1 MSLKSDL
8 CSVEV
13 TASQPPTTGSG
24 EDNNGGGGQKNT
36 FLRKRV
42 RSKSLSITSFSG
54 LNDVFFNEVVYKVL
68 GQEISQSSEV
78 LVPGK
83 PAWSYPRDIK
93 LTDFLDKALTS
104 EQKRK
109 LYDFGRQLREGNYLA
124 EKTYIN
130 LNIFVPLDEKDVLDF
145 SVSSGRGEPDKL
157 ISTFRTEPVY
167 NFYQKDYEKKIE
179 GVGEKQIPSIH
190 MYNFLF
196 ESLYDRDQSSYDE
209 QYLEYFKYGNKL
221 ETDPFKNK
229 IKNFPFSRYLTDVYN
244 QLDIRKTPPKQTQ
257 SSSVFATTLDDIE
270 EYTRMSEASK
280 VVSPMGIYIDFPFNA
295 GLRLDDSNREK
306 ETIKKTF
313 RLTNTDLNL
322 YSLWTSE
329 VEDNSTGFGIYIKR
343 ISLNV
348 RENFPS
354 SVDNEVFRKETEKKE
369 YLSAD
374 MSTFF
379 SNFKKVDKSAIDP
392 ANNDRLTII
401 GQTNEQYQKYK
412 NGPVY
417 NFFTDLMTSIAD
429 AAFQRLSKKYTPTL
443 DDIRSFKKTPYEV
456 LFYKIL
462 KKDANNKIIQEYVL
476 PNPIED
482 DPEFKNAQDKLIK
495 FFDSQ
500 VKYDTEYIYEV
511 YSYALVFGA
520 KYYFMP
526 TNTWWQILNATTDGK
541 PFDLHGFYPVIEP
554 YTPIIEVPLFT
565 TRGRVLDNPPIFPS
579 VYFNSFKGKNNQVLL
594 KIKNTNNSSKE
605 KPILFKEEETQMIEK
620 LLQNKEYDKDGRV
633 LYKNDDL
640 IRHYEVY
647 RTTERP
653 SSYLDMSSNL
663 LQKLEVKGYDGY
675 NFLDKVRPNID
686 YYYCVRALDVH
697 GNFSNPT
704 PVFRFRLNDEQGYLY
719 QEVEQIDFVDT
730 SYFEYSKS
738 MHKYIRIKPSLQN
751 IDFNEENLQSRKTAK
766 TYPNSENL
774 FGTAEKACW
783 GKNFK
788 LRITSKTSGKKVD
801 INFKFNK
808 KKINPP
814 ESIKVLDLPFFEEPS
829 EGVIGN
835 DPLDILVSEGG

>member
-1 MSLKSDL
+1 MSLKSNL
-8 CSVEV
+8 CSIPV
-13 TASQPPTTGSG
+13 TSSQPPPEPPTGSG
-24 EDNNGGGGQKNT
+24 GGDDDRSNNSL
-36 FLRKRV
+36 LRKKV
-42 RSKSLSITSFSG
+42 RSKYLSITSDWIDDPYLNPDPALSPSAQSG
-54 LNDVFFNEVVYKVL
+54 S
-68 GQEISQSSEV
+68 I
-78 LVPGK
+78 
-83 PAWSYPRDIK
+83 A
-93 LTDFLDKALTS
+93 
-104 EQKRK
+104 
-109 LYDFGRQLREGNYLA
+109 
-124 EKTYIN
+124 YIN
-130 LNIFVPLDEKDVLDF
+130 LDIFVPLDEKDVLDF
-145 SVSSGRGEPDKL
+145 SVSSGRGEHDKL

-167 NFYQKDYEKKIE
+167 NFYQKEYEKKIE
-179 GVGEKQIPSIH
+179 GVREKHIPNIH

-196 ESLYDRDQSSYDE
+196 ESLYDRDQTSYDKK
-209 QYLEYFKYGNKL
+209 YLEYFKYGNEIKT
-221 ETDPFKNK
+221 ESFRKK

-244 QLDIRKTPPKQTQ
+244 QLDIRKTPQKQEQ
-257 SSSVFATTLDDIE
+257 ASSVFATTLDDIE

-295 GLRLDDSNREK
+295 GLGLIDSTYREE

-322 YSLWTSE
+322 YSLLTSE
-329 VEDNSTGFGIYIKR
+329 IEDIPKQFDVKP
-343 ISLNV
+343 ISLTV
-348 RENFPS
+348 TENFPL
-354 SVDNEVFRKETEKKE
+354 SVNKDFAFVKETEKKQ

-374 MSTFF
+374 MTTFF
-379 SNFKKVDKSAIDP
+379 SNFKSVKSADP
-392 ANNDRLTII
+392 INNDRLTII

-417 NFFTDLMTSIAD
+417 SFFTDLMTSIAD

-443 DDIRSFKKTPYEV
+443 KDISEYKKTPYEV

-462 KKDANNKIIQEYVL
+462 KKDADDIIQDYIL

-482 DPEFKNAQDKLIK
+482 DPEFNKEQDKLVK

-520 KYYFMP
+520 KYKYNGF
-526 TNTWWQILNATTDGK
+526 DGK
-541 PFDLHGFYPVIEP
+541 SIEP
-554 YTPIIEVPLFT
+554 YTPVIEIPLFT
-565 TRGRVLDNPPIFPS
+565 TKGRVLDNPPIFPS

-605 KPILFKEEETQMIEK
+605 KPILFKEEEAQMIEK

-675 NFLDKVRPNID
+675 NFLDKVRPNVD

-730 SYFEYSKS
+730 SYFQYSKS

-766 TYPNSENL
+766 EYLNPENL

-808 KKINPP
+808 KKPIIFRVPQ
-814 ESIKVLDLPFFEEPS
+814 ERDS
-829 EGVIGN
+829 EVRSPNGPLVIR
-835 DPLDILVSEGG
+835 VKEGS

>member
-8 CSVEV
+8 CSIPV
-13 TASQPPTTGSG
+13 TSSQATATGSEG
-24 EDNNGGGGQKNT
+24 GDNGGGGSKNP
-36 FLRKRV
+36 LLGKSV
-42 RSKSLSITSFSG
+42 RSKFLSITSDWKDDPYLKPGSAVGLLAQSG
-54 LNDVFFNEVVYKVL
+54 SF
-68 GQEISQSSEV
+68 
-78 LVPGK
+78 
-83 PAWSYPRDIK
+83 
-93 LTDFLDKALTS
+93 
-104 EQKRK
+104 
-109 LYDFGRQLREGNYLA
+109 
-124 EKTYIN
+124 TYIN
-130 LNIFVPLDEKDVLDF
+130 LNIFAPLDEKDVLDF
-145 SVSSGRGEPDKL
+145 SVRSGRGEHDKL

-167 NFYQKDYEKKIE
+167 NLYQKEYEKKIE
-179 GVGEKQIPSIH
+179 GVEEKQIPNIH

-196 ESLYDRDQSSYDE
+196 ESLYDRDQTSYDKK
-209 QYLEYFKYGNKL
+209 YLEYFKYGNGIK
-221 ETDPFKNK
+221 TDRFKNK
-229 IKNFPFSRYLTDVYN
+229 IKNFPFSKYLTDVYN
-244 QLDIRKTPPKQTQ
+244 QLDITKTPRKQEQ
-257 SSSVFATTLDDIE
+257 ASSVFATTLDDIE

-295 GLRLDDSNREK
+295 GLGLLNPANREE

-322 YSLWTSE
+322 YSLLTSE
-329 VEDNSTGFGIYIKR
+329 IEDISEEFDIKR

-348 RENFPS
+348 TENFPS
-354 SVDNEVFRKETEKKE
+354 SVDNRIFKKETEKKE

-374 MSTFF
+374 MTTFF
-379 SNFKKVDKSAIDP
+379 SNFIKVNNPAIDP
-392 ANNDRLTII
+392 VNNDRLTII
-401 GQTNEQYQKYK
+401 GQTNEQYQKYQI
-412 NGPVY
+412 GPVY
-417 NFFTDLMTSIAD
+417 SFFTDLMTSIAD
-429 AAFQRLSKKYTPTL
+429 AAFQRLSKKYTPTFG
-443 DDIRSFKKTPYEV
+443 DILKYKKTPYEV

-462 KKDANNKIIQEYVL
+462 KKGANNNIIQDYIL
-476 PNPIED
+476 PNPVED
-482 DPEFKNAQDKLIK
+482 DPEFNKKQDKLVK

-520 KYYFMP
+520 KYKYNGFEG
-526 TNTWWQILNATTDGK
+526 AT
-541 PFDLHGFYPVIEP
+541 VVP
-554 YTPIIEVPLFT
+554 YTPIIEIPLFT

-579 VYFNSFKGKNNQVLL
+579 VYFNSFKDKNNQVLL

-605 KPILFKEEETQMIEK
+605 KPSLFKEEEAQMIEK

-675 NFLDKVRPNID
+675 NFLDKVRPNVD

-814 ESIKVLDLPFFEEPS
+814 ENIKVLDLPFFEDPS
-829 EGVIGN
+829 EGLIREETTQIISNPN
-835 DPLDILVSEGG
+835 DPLVMFEGN